1 MLEAKKSMKP
11 VDRSAIVKIRHG
23 QKMSK
28 DEFLMNRELLKEV
41 A

>member
-11 VDRSAIVKIRHG
+11 VDRSAIVKITHG